1 MPVVKGMPIPNCGLL
16 KALCWGFPSCRT
28 RGGFLPIL
36 PFGTCNRPSSEGCGL
51 EKGPP
56 QTGVALSGPGQGR
69 MSTGLGPQGRC
80 DLDSKCTQVQRG
92 QAGPVVCGPG
102 HDQVCHLPVKIVQ
115 WPLGLTLDSFGSVP
129 PSSLSLL
136 FPWGFPLGFCL
147 FPAPE
152 GVARGNHQGCVPSTR
167 GSGGYLT
174 SPHLFCTPAP
184 RVDGK
189 ELPPKSWRESK
200 PEYGGFQPVSSDPK
214 NAWPAC
220 GPRNGL
226 VGPLQS
232 CGKPSGKVSSWGRVW
247 VQGSPP

>member
-1 MPVVKGMPIPNCGLL
+1 MPVVKGMPVPNCGLL

-69 MSTGLGPQGRC
+69 MSAGLGPQGRC

-115 WPLGLTLDSFGSVP
+115 WPLGLTLDTFGSVP
-129 PSSLSLL
+129 HLPCPCYSPGV
-136 FPWGFPLGFCL
+136 FPWVSACSQRQKGLLGATTRDVSPPPGAVGGTSLVHTSSALLLLGWMARSCHPRAGGSPNLSMVASSQCPLTLRTLG
-147 FPAPE
+147 
-152 GVARGNHQGCVPSTR
+152 
-167 GSGGYLT
+167 
-174 SPHLFCTPAP
+174 
-184 RVDGK
+184 
-189 ELPPKSWRESK
+189 
-200 PEYGGFQPVSSDPK
+200 QPVGPEM
-214 NAWPAC
+214 AWWALF
-220 GPRNGL
+220 RAVENL
-226 VGPLQS
+226 L
-232 CGKPSGKVSSWGRVW
+232 GR
-247 VQGSPP
+247 